1 MDKAKRKEI
10 LKKYKEEQ
18 EQKFLNSLPM
28 PVEKFVQLFDY
39 LDKAN
44 QGCKGDLQLT
54 VRFLEE
60 HQCPVKDVVEWLYKN
75 GGGCDCEVL
84 ANVEERFVVMKIIP
98 EPDIDEG

>member
-54 VRFLEE
+54 VRFLV
-60 HQCPVKDVVEWLYKN
+60 CI
-75 GGGCDCEVL
+75 
-84 ANVEERFVVMKIIP
+84 FKIASLPCKSGLGI
-98 EPDIDEG
+98 

>member
-60 HQCPVKDVVEWLYKN
+60 HQCPVMCIRDRLKMWWSGFIKTVVAAIVK
-75 GGGCDCEVL
+75 C
-84 ANVEERFVVMKIIP
+84 
-98 EPDIDEG
+98 